1 MYTGPHLIKD
11 ELLFG
16 YDSGYGVADNHTA
29 TRFYKGEPTTNA
41 VPLVDFLDTSNWTAN
56 GWSGAI
62 SVSTDYPNTLE
73 LTSTNGWRT
82 YCIDTGITSGG
93 TVSFSYE
100 YKAKSIG
107 NPSSFMMNLNGTHL
121 GSYTNGLGNG
131 TNAELR
137 SGEWTR
143 KTATWTANSD
153 SKVAI
158 GSRASDG
165 GGLTDVVYVRNF
177 QVELNGHAT
186 PYTESSRGDTNSLI
200 NLGSSGDILL
210 NNVSFDSTGQ
220 PTFDG
225 TSDRIL
231 HDPGTFPRDFNETFS
246 IEVIYYVPDSAA
258 WSPVSGR
265 NATILARGSY
275 TGVWGLARFSTD
287 NRLGFY
293 MRTGSGSNTYDPYTT
308 IERDKY
314 YHIVATWNG
323 SNKAT
328 LYKNGVEVSSE
339 TASFTGTDCDN
350 TGYLQIAG
358 ANSFSGSN
366 GGYTV
371 ATIPVAKVFKKCLT
385 DTEVK
390 QNFRAYKNRFN
401 I

>member
-265 NATILARGSY
+265 NATILARGGY

-293 MRTGSGSNTYDPYTT
+293 MRTGGGSNTYDPYTT

>member
-29 TRFYKGEPTTNA
+29 TRFYKGEPTTNG
-41 VPLVDFLDTSNWTAN
+41 VPLVDFLDTSNWTPN
-56 GWSGAI
+56 GWSGSIA
-62 SVSTDYPNTLE
+62 VSTDYPNTLE

-100 YKAKSIG
+100 YRGKSID

-131 TNAELR
+131 TNADLR
-137 SGEWTR
+137 SGKWIKVT
-143 KTATWTANSD
+143 KTWTANSD

-158 GSRASDG
+158 GSRGSDG
-165 GGLTDVVYVRNF
+165 AGLSDVVYVRNF

-186 PYTESSRGDTNSLI
+186 PYTESSRSATASLI
-200 NLGSSGDILL
+200 NLGSSGAINL

-246 IEVIYYVPDSAA
+246 IEVIYYVPNSAA

-265 NATILARGSY
+265 TATILARGGY
-275 TGVWGLARFSTD
+275 AGVWGLARFTTD

-339 TASFTGTDCDN
+339 TSTFTGTDCDN

-358 ANSFSGSN
+358 ANSFSGAN

-385 DTEVK
+385 DAEVK